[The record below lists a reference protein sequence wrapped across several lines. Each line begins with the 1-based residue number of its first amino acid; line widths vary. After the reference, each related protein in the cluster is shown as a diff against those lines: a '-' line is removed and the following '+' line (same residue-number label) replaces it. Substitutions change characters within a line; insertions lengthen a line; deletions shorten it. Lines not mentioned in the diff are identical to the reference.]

1 MQCIA
6 CMWYAVYALYDLN
19 VVIVLESLMYALK
32 EYAVY
37 ACNVEYMS
45 KLYCAKPEE

>member
-32 EYAVY
+32 EYVEYAVY

-45 KLYCAKPEE
+45 KLY